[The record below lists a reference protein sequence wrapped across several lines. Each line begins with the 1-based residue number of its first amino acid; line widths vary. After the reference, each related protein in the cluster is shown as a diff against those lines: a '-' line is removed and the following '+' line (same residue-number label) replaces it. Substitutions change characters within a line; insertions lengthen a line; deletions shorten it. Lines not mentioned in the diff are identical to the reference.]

1 MNKYNNLKNKI
12 EVNKDKK
19 KNLYSEKEK
28 LQKNIFKLQ
37 EFKFDNEINAKLT
50 ELNNTLK
57 SLELTGI
64 EIKNKKTN
72 IENKIKTNNDLI
84 KTINERNRLKK
95 CIIDENNMEG
105 FNSSINALNNEL
117 KSFSNI
123 YNDI

>member
-1 MNKYNNLKNKI
+1 M
-12 EVNKDKK
+12 
-19 KNLYSEKEK
+19 
-28 LQKNIFKLQ
+28 QKNIFKLQ